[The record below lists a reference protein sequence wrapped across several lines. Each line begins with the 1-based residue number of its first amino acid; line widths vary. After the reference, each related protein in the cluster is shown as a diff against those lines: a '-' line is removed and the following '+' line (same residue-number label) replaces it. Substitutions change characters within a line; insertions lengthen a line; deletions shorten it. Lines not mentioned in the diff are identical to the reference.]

1 MNFEEEPNNGEEPND
16 GNVFYY
22 NGRVGDI
29 TRNVTVVRVES
40 RVRVIRDGAFNN
52 CRALRTIFFNKRLD
66 SIGVKV
72 FRSCHLLQSNL
83 IPRYVRVLEKG
94 AFFMSRVNDGRSW

>member
-1 MNFEEEPNNGEEPND
+1 MNFNEEPNDGEKPND

-22 NGRVGDI
+22 TGIEGEI

-52 CRALRTIFFNKRLD
+52 CRGLRTIFSTKDLIRL
-66 SIGVKV
+66 G
-72 FRSCHLLQSNL
+72 
-83 IPRYVRVLEKG
+83 
-94 AFFMSRVNDGRSW
+94 